1 VISRISTYISPRKT
15 SEHILNELKIIS
27 LVVWSV
33 VLCRLVQKILYLM
46 ADSTETENI
55 FETGNIFANR
65 ELLRVGHVPDLERV
79 VGRDEEVNE
88 IGSAL
93 GPATVGGPPE
103 TTIIYGKTGTG
114 KSLVTRCVT
123 REAHKNAKQDD
134 VTLQYAYVDCSDYQS
149 EAKASRE
156 MARALATGLDTD
168 VDIPRVGI
176 AAADYRDIVWELLDE
191 FGVDVF
197 VVILDEIDKLDDD
210 ELLRSL
216 SRARE
221 SGKVDAHVGAICISN
236 KIEYRE
242 RLNERIDS
250 SLQDNEL
257 IFDPYDAGQLRA
269 ILEHRVDAFED
280 GVLDADVIPKVAAL
294 AAKEHGDARK
304 AVDTLYEAGRLA
316 EKQGLETV
324 SVEHVDDAVQQAEIN
339 RFQKLVSGTTPH
351 VKHILRTL
359 ALLTADNPEQDAFRT
374 HQIYNL
380 YTRVA
385 EREGSDPLSE
395 DRVYRLLKE
404 QAFLGVTESNHTGG
418 GQGEGSYLV
427 HRLVRDPEI
436 VTKALEDSESM

>member
-1 VISRISTYISPRKT
+1 MSDT
-15 SEHILNELKIIS
+15 
-27 LVVWSV
+27 
-33 VLCRLVQKILYLM
+33 
-46 ADSTETENI
+46 DETDGI
-55 FETGNIFANR
+55 FDTGDVFANR
-65 ELLRVGHVPDLERV
+65 ELLRVGHVPDLKRV
-79 VGRDEEVNE
+79 VGRDEEVKA
-88 IGSAL
+88 IGAAL

-123 REAHKNAKQDD
+123 REAHKKARTND
-134 VTLQYAYVDCSDYQS
+134 VSLEYAYVDCSDCQT

-156 MARALATGLDTD
+156 MARELVSGLDTD
-168 VDIPRVGI
+168 RDVPRVGI

-191 FGVDVF
+191 FRVDVF

-221 SGKVDAHVGAICISN
+221 SGKVDSHVGAICISN
-236 KIEYRE
+236 KIGYRE

-269 ILEHRVDAFED
+269 ILEHRTDAFAD
-280 GVLDADVIPKVAAL
+280 DVLDGDIIPKVAAL

-316 EKQGLETV
+316 EKQGLDRV
-324 SVEHVDDAVQQAEIN
+324 SIERVDDAVQQAEIN

-351 VKHILRTL
+351 VKHILHAL
-359 ALLTADNPEQDAFRT
+359 ALLTANNPGQEAFRT
-374 HQIYNL
+374 HRIYDL
-380 YTRVA
+380 YTRIVA
-385 EREGSDPLSE
+385 RVDSDPLSE

-404 QAFLGVTESNHTGG
+404 QAFLGVTESNLTGG
-418 GQGEGSYLV
+418 GQGEGSYLE
-427 HRLVRDPEI
+427 HRLLRDPDI
-436 VTKALEDSESM
+436 VVKALEDSESV